1 MLLGNIQQQ
10 PAERLSYTISYAKA
24 LSESDTVDTA
34 VVEVEPEGLVIDPV
48 AAFEDRVRIW
58 ISGGESPV
66 RYKVTLQ
73 ATTVE
78 GRVYED
84 ELYVAI
90 REL

>member
-10 PAERLSYTISYAKA
+10 PAERLSYTISYAEA
-24 LSESDTVDTA
+24 LSEADAVDA
-34 VVEVEPEGLVIDPV
+34 VAVEIEPEGLVIDPAIV
-48 AAFEDRVRIW
+48 FADRARIW

-66 RYKVTLQ
+66 RYKVTLR
-73 ATTVE
+73 ATTTE